1 MKTGGDF
8 GRSRAS
14 KCWSIWGEAI
24 EVVVEEE
31 SRRERLKETKR
42 NETVEMSRL
51 ES

>member
-24 EVVVEEE
+24 EVVEVE